1 MVGGANSRKGIACI
15 APFIFFLANVRI
27 KSLIEVLTSRFFRI
41 FVFSKPI

>member
-1 MVGGANSRKGIACI
+1 MVGGANSKKGIACI
-15 APFIFFLANVRI
+15 APFIFLANVRI

>member
-1 MVGGANSRKGIACI
+1 MVGGANSKEGNCLYSSLY
-15 APFIFFLANVRI
+15 FLANVRI